1 MRATVL
7 LLAVL
12 MASTSGCI
20 ANMGDLKAALGVI
33 EPASLPV
40 PEPTLLPPLAKAQAN
55 QSSVVVG
62 AAIRFTS
69 EGTRDPQG
77 LRLDHLWSF
86 GDGATAPGATAVHAY
101 AKPGEY
107 DVRLTVT
114 NPDGLSDVAALTV
127 RVLAEGRAPTACF
140 DVLDERGQPPASRDA
155 GVTLLFDAS
164 CSADADGDAL
174 AYEWDLGEG
183 AAVPA
188 TGMKAPHQYALPGV
202 YAVKLKVTD
211 ATGRS
216 GEAVRSVAVDYHAER
231 KGTFDLAGPTANAH
245 AFPLAKGARSLE
257 ITLTYPGGLGGNDL
271 LLVVKDAKGDEV
283 ERVQGATP
291 PGAQENQV
299 RTLTLDAADLAPRAA
314 GEWTVEVVKA
324 KGLALDYTV
333 EIAETL

>member
-40 PEPTLLPPLAKAQAN
+40 PEPTLLPPFAKAQAN
-55 QSSVVVG
+55 LTSVAVG
-62 AAIRFTS
+62 ATVRFTS

-77 LRLDHLWSF
+77 LRLDHVWSF
-86 GDGATAPGATAVHAY
+86 GDGATAPGATALHAY

-114 NPDGLSDVAALTV
+114 NADGLTDVASLTLH
-127 RVLAEGRAPTACF
+127 VLPAGRAPTACF
-140 DVLDERGQPPASRDA
+140 DVVDERGQPPATREA
-155 GVTLLFDAS
+155 GVTLVLDAS
-164 CSADADGDAL
+164 CSQDPDGDAL
-174 AYEWDLGEG
+174 TYEWDLGEG

-188 TGMKAPHQYALPGV
+188 TGMKAPHSYALPGLYV
-202 YAVKLKVTD
+202 VKLKVTD
-211 ATGRS
+211 ATGRA
-216 GEAVRSVAVDYHAER
+216 GELAKSLPIDYRGER
-231 KGTFDLAGPTANAH
+231 KGTFDLTGPTTNAH
-245 AFPLAKGARSLE
+245 AFPMAKGARSLE
-257 ITLTYPGGLGGNDL
+257 LTLTYPGGLGGNDL

-283 ERVQGATP
+283 ERLQGATP
-291 PGAQENQV
+291 LGAQEDQV
-299 RTLTLDAADLAPRAA
+299 RTLTLDAADLAPRAT

-324 KGLALDYTV
+324 KGLTLDYTV
-333 EIAETL
+333 KIVETF